1 MIYYCT
7 YTMGGTSRGV
17 GVLKALGEGVLVT
30 PYYRIARREELPWFG
45 HVPHPLAEDV
55 LIYDRITDYR
65 DKGRRVAIG
74 PGGDVDLVVDWP
86 ITSHEPADLDAEK
99 AEQWWTAPVI
109 ANGDLTFS
117 VLADPPEVKRLA
129 CRGGRTRTVR
139 DFRASIKAPE
149 VRVVTNHPR
158 EFYWPAIELMA
169 LADEVIGER
178 QVQNEWAVARGDAD
192 PDGAKRAAAEIR
204 KLLRG

>member
-30 PYYRIARREELPWFG
+30 PYRKIALAEQLPWFR
-45 HVPHPLAEDV
+45 HVPLPLDDDI
-55 LIYDRITDYR
+55 LIYDRISPFR
-65 DKGRRVAIG
+65 DKGKRVTVDIE
-74 PGGDVDLVVDWP
+74 GD
-86 ITSHEPADLDAEK
+86 ADLLLDGPIVSHGMDELDLDRAEW
-99 AEQWWTAPVI
+99 WWTFPI
-109 ANGDLTFS
+109 AGAETM
-117 VLADPPEVKRLA
+117 PEERILA
-129 CRGGRTRTVR
+129 CRGGRPRTVR
-139 DFRASIKAPE
+139 DFEARARLRQD
-149 VRVVTNHPR
+149 VRIITPSR
-158 EFYWPAIELMA
+158 RQWYWPAIELMA